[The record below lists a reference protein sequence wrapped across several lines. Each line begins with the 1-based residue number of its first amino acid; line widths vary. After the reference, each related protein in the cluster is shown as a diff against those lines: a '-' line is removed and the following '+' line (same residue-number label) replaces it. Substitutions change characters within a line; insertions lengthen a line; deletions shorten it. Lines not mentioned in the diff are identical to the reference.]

1 MKTAIAW
8 TVAESV
14 AQKDSRETCAGLP
27 PIWLWPFQSLDPR
40 QGKYNQGNGE
50 LGHRALNGHLLN

>member
-1 MKTAIAW
+1 MDEPVKTAIAW

-27 PIWLWPFQSLDPR
+27 P
-40 QGKYNQGNGE
+40 
-50 LGHRALNGHLLN
+50 